1 MPTYISLLRYTEKGI
16 SEIKDSSKR
25 RRAAAKNIAALGG
38 KLVSTYLTLGRYDL
52 VAVMEAPDD
61 ETAARIALVT
71 GQQGYVSTET
81 LRAFPEAEYDRLI
94 KSLP

>member
-1 MPTYISLLRYTEKGI
+1 MPTYISLLRYTAQGI
-16 SEIKDSSKR
+16 KEIKESPKR
-25 RRAAAKNIAALGG
+25 RRAAGKAIAALGG

-52 VAVMEAPDD
+52 VAVIEAPDD

-71 GQQGYVSTET
+71 GAQGYVATET